1 MTVSRRCA
9 CHQVRDATCLLIIL
23 LLTIVSSPLRAQLTT
38 LTARGST
45 TLSNKDMTQESLL
58 YLLDV
63 HYISTNTDNGVVI
76 KKVVQTNISGE
87 YAMTVLPGSLDI
99 HVQRLVNAESTGK
112 YQVWLE
118 GSLEG
123 FKVNPDGIKVSP
135 NSTIAL
141 PTITVE
147 KRSLPVASYRRVD
160 PWLSVPTLQ
169 LTRFTIPRGELTD
182 SDGQIASD
190 QRRDQGDRINV
201 SVVDPNGHRI
211 TGAHAHAISSK
222 TGEETEPAVI
232 RSEQG
237 FDFVA
242 PADGVIFIHI
252 DAAGFHSRTLLLNR
266 RHGSAELYDEESVS
280 LRRPVRIELQP
291 IRPEVDAGPKSRAFS
306 LDSSRGISFDTQVI
320 TSLPLPLFR
329 NPDVLLELSP
339 GFAEPPQTLF
349 TVGPSLSPGIGTAGS
364 FAINGIRARDNNF
377 TVDGSDYNDEE
388 FGVRR
393 QGFITP
399 FPQPI
404 DSIEYYQ
411 AVTANGDARYGRSL
425 GGDINVLSK
434 AGGPKRHLSAYAF
447 GRGRVLDVKEYFE
460 TDIQQYPAQ
469 YRQLIPITTDGSL
482 AGEQVRF
489 ILNPGYEGLITV
501 RNNLGFQ
508 TNPLQEPIKTSRISW
523 GAAGG
528 GPLGFGRVYWYASF
542 ERELQNGNTEQSF
555 SVPTVRQRGILDNG
569 DTGGTA
575 TNTGIPCFPSPL
587 DPCSGSLI
595 YYPATLAGDGIL
607 SLFPF
612 PNNPLGPYGTN
623 TYTAVLPDNAHGYV
637 GSGRIDKET
646 ELFDHASTFTLRVN
660 DTEDNTD
667 LPSVGGAIFSSLKAE
682 TRTINFATY
691 LTTTLSPR
699 LFNTFRSSYG
709 NSSAGFIP
717 LGSPLLPSDTTI
729 SFNKTGTETGFLLNA
744 PLLINVTRPVGGA
757 PAVPVYI
764 SPSVINLVGV
774 TGLSTTENTESVT
787 GPIGQVSIVG
797 YSPVGV
803 DTYHF
808 PQTRSDYTVQIA
820 DTISITSGPSIS
832 YVGID
837 TRSVNLNSYED
848 RNARPY
854 AEFHGS
860 PAFPSSVGLAAAG
873 LPTGFY
879 QTIGVKPES
888 SITFGQR
895 QLEIFGHEYFHA
907 GPNLTISGG
916 LRLELGVLPNA
927 NGRLES
933 AFDPAVFR
941 QQVAEASSQC
951 AVVFRSYSIQQQQAC
966 QAVAQGVGAAF
977 NGNFE
982 QVFGSGFQG
991 ITPRLGLA
999 WDASGDGRV
1008 VVRAGWGMYK
1018 SAFPSAVVDETRSA
1032 FDEFLPVN
1040 STEPGD
1046 FYSLPSPTTPLGFN
1060 SPFCNLNCYGGGVSL
1075 QPGTLNLLQSGTN
1088 PVEALAV
1095 SALALRP
1102 VLITKLRQPYSFQ
1115 FNSTVEVGIGR
1126 SSILE
1131 MAYVGSLG
1139 RRLIVASTPGG
1150 GFGMRLPNFSLL
1162 GADSSGFPIYNVF
1175 TGYTPDYTSS
1185 SVPPVVAEQF
1195 QSSASSSYNALQ
1207 VSFQRR
1213 LSSGIQGGLSFTYSH
1228 TLDYSS
1234 DFFDTAGEY
1243 ALPGNSQSPM
1253 EWGNSAYDVRLRT
1266 SGWFSWQLP
1275 SILHDKLT
1283 ADWHVS
1289 GIVAQ
1294 QGGQPFTVNTSVD
1307 LNQDGNATDRPL
1319 SVSGLKST
1327 GRRRVQLRIIEPI
1340 SEWAYPSNGLP
1351 AESPVGR
1358 NTFRSSGYSEVDTGV
1373 YRELDL
1379 PKVGRLT
1386 MRCDLFNLFNH
1397 PAFGIPVR
1405 ILEAPSFGSSVNT
1418 VVPAR
1423 NIQFGLKFSF

>member
-1 MTVSRRCA
+1 MTRE
-9 CHQVRDATCLLIIL
+9 
-23 LLTIVSSPLRAQLTT
+23 
-38 LTARGST
+38 
-45 TLSNKDMTQESLL
+45 NLL
-58 YLLDV
+58 YRLDV
-63 HYISTNTDNGVVI
+63 HYVSTNTDNGVKI
-76 KKVVQTNISGE
+76 KTVVQTNLTGE
-87 YAMTVLPGSLDI
+87 YAMIVYPGSLDI
-99 HVQRLVNAESTGK
+99 HVQRLLSEESKGK

-118 GSLEG
+118 GGLEG
-123 FKVNPDGIKVSP
+123 FTVSSEGIPVSP

-141 PTITVE
+141 PNITLR
-147 KRSLPVASYRRVD
+147 KSSLPATSFRRID
-160 PWLSVPTLQ
+160 PVLSMPIIQ
-169 LTRFTIPRGELTD
+169 LVRFTIPRGEPTD
-182 SDGQIASD
+182 GDGQVATD
-190 QRRDQGDRINV
+190 RRMDQGDRIPV
-201 SVVDPNGHRI
+201 SIIDPNGHRV

-222 TGEETEPAVI
+222 TGEETESAVV

-242 PADGVIFIHI
+242 PTDGVIFIHI
-252 DAAGFHSRTLLLNR
+252 AAAGFHSRTLLLNK

-291 IRPEVDAGPKSRAFS
+291 IRSDVNAGPKTRVFS
-306 LDSSRGISFDTQVI
+306 LDSSRGISFDTQVL

-339 GFAEPPQTLF
+339 GFAKPPQTFF
-349 TVGPSLSPGIGTAGS
+349 TFGPSLSPGIGTAGS
-364 FAINGIRARDNNF
+364 FAINGVRARDNNF

-447 GRGRVLDVKEYFE
+447 GTESVLDGKDYFQ

-469 YRQLIPITTDGSL
+469 YQKLIPITTDGSL

-489 ILNPGYEGLITV
+489 ILSPAYDGLIKIS
-501 RNNLGFQ
+501 NNIGFQ
-508 TNPLQEPIKTSRISW
+508 SNPLQEPVKLGRISW

-528 GPLGFGRVYWYASF
+528 GPVGLGRVYWYASF

-555 SVPTVRQRGILDNG
+555 AVPTVKQRGILDNG
-569 DTGGTA
+569 DTGGSSV
-575 TNTGIPCFPSPL
+575 NSGIPCFPSPQ
-587 DPCSGSLI
+587 DPCSGSTI
-595 YYPATLAGDGIL
+595 YYPATLSGDAIF

-612 PNNPLGPYGTN
+612 PNNPLGPYGPN
-623 TYTAVLPDNAHGYV
+623 TYTAVLPNSARGYV
-637 GSGRIDKET
+637 GSGRIDKDT
-646 ELFDHASTFTLRVN
+646 ELFDHSSTFTLRVN
-660 DTEDNTD
+660 DTEDDTD
-667 LPSVGGAIFSSLKAE
+667 LPSVGGAIFSSLKVK
-682 TRTINFATY
+682 TQTINLATY
-691 LTTTLSPR
+691 FTTTLSP
-699 LFNTFRSSYG
+699 LAFNTFRFSYG
-709 NSSAGFIP
+709 NGSARFTP
-717 LGSPLLPSDTTI
+717 FGSPLLPSGAII
-729 SFNKTGTETGFLLNA
+729 SFSQTQTETGFLLNA
-744 PLLINVTRPVGGA
+744 PLLLNVTRPVGGA
-757 PAVPVYI
+757 PAVPVYV
-764 SPSVINLVGV
+764 SPSVINLVPV
-774 TGLSTTENTESVT
+774 TGLSTTDDTESVT
-787 GPIGQVSIVG
+787 GPIGQASVVG

-808 PQTRSDYTVQIA
+808 PQTRRDYTVQIA
-820 DTISITSGPSIS
+820 DTLSITSGPSIG

-860 PAFPSSVGLAAAG
+860 PAFPSSAGLAAAG
-873 LPTGFY
+873 LPTGVY
-879 QTIGVKPES
+879 QTLGVKPES

-895 QLEIFGHEYFHA
+895 QLEIFAQEYFHA
-907 GPNLTISGG
+907 RPDVTISGG
-916 LRLELGVLPNA
+916 LRLEVGVLPNA

-933 AFDPAVFR
+933 AFDPVVFR
-941 QQVAEASSQC
+941 QQVAEAGNQC
-951 AVVFRSYSIQQQQAC
+951 AQILMFYPQQQQAC
-966 QAVAQGVGAAF
+966 QAVVQAVGAAF

-991 ITPRLGLA
+991 ITPRLGIA

-1018 SAFPSAVVDETRSA
+1018 SAFPTAVIDETRSA

-1040 STEPGD
+1040 STTPGD
-1046 FYSLPSPTTPLGFN
+1046 FYSLPSASNPSGV
-1060 SPFCNLNCYGGGVSL
+1060 SPFCNSNCFIGGGVPL

-1088 PVEALAV
+1088 PIQALAV

-1102 VLITKLRQPYSFQ
+1102 VLITKLRQPYSMQ

-1126 SSILE
+1126 SNVLD

-1162 GADSSGFPIYNVF
+1162 GADFSGFPIYNVS
-1175 TGYTPDYTSS
+1175 TSYTPDYTST

-1213 LSSGIQGGLSFTYSH
+1213 LSNSFQGGLSFTYSH

-1253 EWGNSAYDVRLRT
+1253 EWGSSAYDVRLRT

-1283 ADWHVS
+1283 ADWHAS
-1289 GIVAQ
+1289 GIVTQ
-1294 QGGQPFTVNTSVD
+1294 QGGQPFTVNTAVD

-1327 GRRRVQLRIIEPI
+1327 GRRRLQLQATQPI
-1340 SEWAYPSNGLP
+1340 AAWAYPSDGLP
-1351 AESPVGR
+1351 AESPIGR
-1358 NTFRSSGYSEVDTGV
+1358 NTFRSSGYTEVDTGL

-1379 PKVGRLT
+1379 PKLGRLT
-1386 MRCDLFNLFNH
+1386 MRCDVFNLFNH

-1423 NIQFGLKFSF
+1423 NIQFGLKVSF